1 MSVSDNN
8 KNRGAH
14 GDSSS
19 MLGWL
24 RPSSEN
30 PPALA
35 VGSVKKQT
43 EFCVDLMNRLSADIQ
58 DDISNNAWQ
67 GVFWHYRKKQDIIR
81 LRRELN
87 ALAKILDP
95 YA

>member
-35 VGSVKKQT
+35 VGSVKTNILKVKGDWQEVVDDSRST
-43 EFCVDLMNRLSADIQ
+43 VGYTHMRLTPRINGVGLITRAILLKRLVDRCV
-58 DDISNNAWQ
+58 
-67 GVFWHYRKKQDIIR
+67 
-81 LRRELN
+81 
-87 ALAKILDP
+87 
-95 YA
+95 

>member
-1 MSVSDNN
+1 MAIDT
-8 KNRGAH
+8 KK
-14 GDSSS
+14 
-19 MLGWL
+19 L
-24 RPSSEN
+24 
-30 PPALA
+30 
-35 VGSVKKQT
+35 KKQT

-58 DDISNNAWQ
+58 EDISNNAWQ

-87 ALAKILDP
+87 ALTKILNP